1 MGPKTFCKASIKYN
15 RLLIF
20 SIIRYATISTLLMD
34 MAGDLGIMKIMK
46 VTTITKPNV
55 KKAQRHLA
63 KLRELVS
70 KRKHPFSN
78 MTEEEIINTLRKTR
92 EEIWGKKLAARS

>member
-1 MGPKTFCKASIKYN
+1 MSADRQAARGEGKSELKLKIALTS
-15 RLLIF
+15 
-20 SIIRYATISTLLMD
+20 LMRC
-34 MAGDLGIMKIMK
+34 GIMKIMK